1 MPVLLIIHR
10 HRLECPRPIPVA
22 NAGLR
27 FTKSMNI
34 KQVFINSAGRLRSGW
49 RVLIFVLLFA
59 ILMIAM
65 GLIAQKASQLTI
77 QLVPSRGVAHFLENF
92 IARIVLLLGA
102 LAASYACTRGL
113 EGLPWRAL
121 GVSLHTA
128 WLRDLLVGSVIGVL
142 SLAFATAIATV
153 GGGLSFTISGR
164 GAFLQVGQTLVFS
177 ALLFI
182 IAALAEEAL
191 FRGYPLQTLTRA
203 NLAWLAVLL
212 TSVPFAAVHLRN
224 PNVAAGFTFIN
235 TALAGV
241 WLAVAYL
248 RTRSLWFPLG
258 VHWAWNWALGSL
270 FGLPV
275 SGITD
280 LAPHPLLHG
289 TDLGP
294 AWLTGGSYG
303 IEGGLACTITL
314 LASTLFIWRTRL
326 VSATPEMKLLTSQE
340 NPLSSVDVSQTPG
353 ATDRVSTP

>member
-1 MPVLLIIHR
+1 MPSRDVAHY
-10 HRLECPRPIPVA
+10 LE
-22 NAGLR
+22 N
-27 FTKSMNI
+27 
-34 KQVFINSAGRLRSGW
+34 
-49 RVLIFVLLFA
+49 
-59 ILMIAM
+59 LMIR
-65 GLIAQKASQLTI
+65 L
-77 QLVPSRGVAHFLENF
+77 
-92 IARIVLLLGA
+92 VLLLASLGA
-102 LAASYACTRGL
+102 GYVCTRWL

-121 GVSLHTA
+121 GLSLHVR
-128 WLRDLLVGSVIGVL
+128 WVRDLCVGSLIGIA
-142 SLAFATAIATV
+142 SLALATVIATA

-164 GAFLQVGQTLVFS
+164 AALLQVGQTLVFS
-177 ALLFI
+177 AALFI

-212 TSVPFAAVHLRN
+212 TSVPFAAVHLKN

-235 TALAGV
+235 TSLAGV

-303 IEGGLACTITL
+303 IEGGVACTIAL
-314 LASTLFIWRTRL
+314 VISTVFIWRTRL
-326 VSATPEMKLLTSQE
+326 VSPAPDMKLLTSQE
-340 NPLSSVDVSQTPG
+340 NPVAGLVS
-353 ATDRVSTP
+353 DEL

>member
-1 MPVLLIIHR
+1 
-10 HRLECPRPIPVA
+10 
-22 NAGLR
+22 
-27 FTKSMNI
+27 MNL
-34 KQVFINSAGRLRSGW
+34 KQVFINPAGRLRSGW
-49 RVLIFVLLFA
+49 RLLIFVTLF
-59 ILMIAM
+59 ILFSIAL
-65 GLIAQKASQLTI
+65 GFAAKKLAELTD
-77 QLVPSRGVAHFLENF
+77 QFVPNRGAAHYLENV
-92 IARIVLLLGA
+92 IVRLVLLLAALGA
-102 LAASYACTRGL
+102 GYICTGWL
-113 EGLPWRAL
+113 EGLPWRTL
-121 GVSLHTA
+121 GLSLHTG
-128 WLRDLLVGSVIGVL
+128 WWRDLIVGSLLGIA
-142 SLAFATAIATV
+142 SLALAALIATA
-153 GGGLSFTISGR
+153 GGGLSFTISGS
-164 GAFLQVGQTLVFS
+164 AALLQVVQTLIFS
-177 ALLFI
+177 AALFI
-182 IAALAEEAL
+182 LAALAEEAL

-224 PNVAAGFTFIN
+224 PNVAAGFTFVN

-258 VHWAWNWALGSL
+258 IHWAWNWALGSL

-289 TDLGP
+289 SDLGP

-314 LASTLFIWRTRL
+314 VVSTIFIWRTRL

-340 NPLSSVDVSQTPG
+340 NPLPSVGQ
-353 ATDRVSTP
+353 

>member
-1 MPVLLIIHR
+1 MDL
-10 HRLECPRPIPVA
+10 
-22 NAGLR
+22 
-27 FTKSMNI
+27 
-34 KQVFINSAGRLRSGW
+34 KQVFINSAGRPRSGW
-49 RVLIFVLLFA
+49 RLLIFVLLVRILLFPFGFA
-59 ILMIAM
+59 
-65 GLIAQKASQLTI
+65 AQKLSELLVHWAPAS
-77 QLVPSRGVAHFLENF
+77 GVAHYLENLMF
-92 IARIVLLLGA
+92 RVIFLVVA
-102 LAASYACTRGL
+102 LAAGYICTRWL

-121 GVSLHTA
+121 GLGFHSG
-128 WLRDLLVGSVIGVL
+128 WLRDLVLGSIVGVT
-142 SLAFATAIATV
+142 SLALATAIATA
-153 GGGLSFTISGR
+153 GGGLSFTFSAR
-164 GAFLQVGQTLVFS
+164 AALVQVAQTLVFS

-182 IAALAEEAL
+182 LAALAEEAL
-191 FRGYPLQTLTRA
+191 FRGYPLQTMTRA
-203 NLAWLAVLL
+203 NLAWLAVFL

-303 IEGGLACTITL
+303 IEGGVACTITL
-314 LASTLFIWRTRL
+314 IISTIFILRTSL
-326 VSATPEMKLLTSQE
+326 LTATPEMKTLTSQE
-340 NPLSSVDVSQTPG
+340 NPVKVTRPTAAGD
-353 ATDRVSTP
+353 

>member
-1 MPVLLIIHR
+1 MSL
-10 HRLECPRPIPVA
+10 
-22 NAGLR
+22 
-27 FTKSMNI
+27 
-34 KQVFINSAGRLRSGW
+34 KQVFINPVGRLRSGW
-49 RVLIFVLLFA
+49 RVLVFVLVFLTLV
-59 ILMIAM
+59 ILMGIAAKKISE
-65 GLIAQKASQLTI
+65 LAI
-77 QLVPSRGVAHFLENF
+77 QLAPSRTVAQYLENF
-92 IARIVLLLGA
+92 ISRLVLLLAALGA
-102 LAASYACTRGL
+102 GYICTRWL

-121 GVSLHTA
+121 GLWLHVG
-128 WLRDLLVGSVIGVL
+128 WSRDLFVGSLLGIA
-142 SLAFATAIATV
+142 SLALAAVIAIA

-164 GAFLQVGQTLVFS
+164 EALLQVGQTLLFS
-177 ALLFI
+177 AVLFI

-224 PNVAAGFTFIN
+224 PNVAAGFTFVN

-314 LASTLFIWRTRL
+314 IVSTVFIWRTRL

-340 NPLSSVDVSQTPG
+340 NPLPG
-353 ATDRVSTP
+353 TGAVARP

>member
-1 MPVLLIIHR
+1 M
-10 HRLECPRPIPVA
+10 E
-22 NAGLR
+22 
-27 FTKSMNI
+27 F

-49 RVLIFVLLFA
+49 RVLIFILLFVA
-59 ILMIAM
+59 ILFLLGTGVRLVYAAGLLLSPTSTIGGFLQNLIFRLVFFAAS
-65 GLIAQKASQLTI
+65 LIAGYLC
-77 QLVPSRGVAHFLENF
+77 VHW
-92 IARIVLLLGA
+92 
-102 LAASYACTRGL
+102 L

-121 GVSLHTA
+121 GLSPHSG
-128 WLRDLLVGSVIGVL
+128 WLRDFVFGSVIGIV
-142 SLAFATAIATV
+142 SLAVATAIATI
-153 GGGLSFTISGR
+153 GGGLSFTFSGR
-164 GAFLQVGQTLVFS
+164 SILIKTAETLIFS
-177 ALLFI
+177 AALFI
-182 IAALAEEAL
+182 LAALAEEAL

-203 NLAWLAVLL
+203 NLAWLAIFL

-258 VHWAWNWALGSL
+258 VHWAWNWALGAL

-275 SGITD
+275 SGIND
-280 LAPHPLLHG
+280 LAPHPLFRG

-314 LASTLFIWRTRL
+314 VISTIFILRTRI
-326 VSATPEMKLLTSQE
+326 VSATPEMRALTSQE
-340 NPLSSVDVSQTPG
+340 NPVGPVVSNN
-353 ATDRVSTP
+353 A